1 MCLILG
7 ILLVSQFDQSRES
20 LDRGPQSGVIWS
32 VSNHSTPHGGLLP
45 MFARLDRIE
54 MILSLLSQRDAFEGP
69 TLSHDPL
76 WLELEQLSQE
86 ENEWLDRQFTASV

>member
-1 MCLILG
+1 
-7 ILLVSQFDQSRES
+7 
-20 LDRGPQSGVIWS
+20 
-32 VSNHSTPHGGLLP
+32 

-86 ENEWLDRQFTASV
+86 ENEWLDRQFPASV